1 VPASAPWADDS
12 NGRPRYTYPAPPQH
26 PGWAPPDPAA
36 VSGPPWPA
44 LIATGEYS
52 PPPLLRW
59 PIAAGILLFAAYVVL
74 LISGAFSTTSTPD
87 SRASWLAKNEP
98 AIQALNRDQAAL
110 RSDNPSAGGSAAKWL
125 ADWRRLHD
133 AAVAAA
139 SLPNPGGAAT
149 APWREML
156 NNYVNGSSEVI
167 QAVDN
172 RDAPELNQAQRD
184 LAAGDQAA
192 KRFNQAMGFPAS

>member
-1 VPASAPWADDS
+1 VTEDHRLS
-12 NGRPRYTYPAPPQH
+12 
-26 PGWAPPDPAA
+26 PGGAPPDPAA

-44 LIATGEYS
+44 LIATDAYA
-52 PPPLLRW
+52 PPRLLRW
-59 PIAAGILLFAAYVVL
+59 PVAAGILLFATYVVV
-74 LISGAFSTTSTPD
+74 LISAAFSTTSQPD

-133 AAVAAA
+133 DAVAAA
-139 SLPNPGGAAT
+139 GLPNPGGAAT

-172 RDAPELNQAQRD
+172 RNTLELNQAQRD

-192 KRFNQAMGFPAS
+192 QRFNQAMGLPAS

>member
-1 VPASAPWADDS
+1 
-12 NGRPRYTYPAPPQH
+12 
-26 PGWAPPDPAA
+26 

-44 LIATGEYS
+44 LVATGNYN

-59 PIAAGILLFAAYVVL
+59 PIAVGILVFAAYVVL
-74 LISGAFSTTSTPD
+74 LISGAFSSSTKVD
-87 SRASWLAKNEP
+87 SRASWLAKNYS
-98 AIQALNRDQAAL
+98 AILLLNRDQAAL
-110 RSDNPSAGGSAAKWL
+110 RTDNPSTGGSAAKWL

-133 AAVAAA
+133 DAVAAA
-139 SLPNPGGAAT
+139 GLPNPGGAAT

-167 QAVDN
+167 QAVN
-172 RDAPELNQAQRD
+172 SRDTQELNQAQRD

-192 KRFNQAMGFPAS
+192 QRFNQAMGFPTS

>member
-1 VPASAPWADDS
+1 V
-12 NGRPRYTYPAPPQH
+12 
-26 PGWAPPDPAA
+26 
-36 VSGPPWPA
+36 
-44 LIATGEYS
+44 LIATAEYA

-59 PIAAGILLFAAYVVL
+59 PIAAGILVLAAYVAL
-74 LISGAFSTTSTPD
+74 LLSGAFSTTTKPD
-87 SRASWLAKNEP
+87 SRANWLAKNEP
-98 AIQALNRDQAAL
+98 AIQALNRDQTAL
-110 RSDNPSAGGSAAKWL
+110 RGDNPSTGGSAAKWL

-133 AAVAAA
+133 DAVAAA

-172 RDAPELNQAQRD
+172 RDTQELNQAQRD

-192 KRFNQAMGFPAS
+192 RRFNQAMGFPAS